1 MEERKLSKNQL
12 RRLPDYLNLLKNLS
26 SNGVK
31 FISCKMI
38 ADCLNLNNE
47 QVRKDIAMVSK
58 EDGIPNK
65 GREIFSLIKDIE
77 VNLGYDNTH
86 NAVLVGVGSLGKAL
100 MNYDGF
106 KEYGLKIIGAFDPSR
121 EYAGKSLNGIKI
133 YDSRKMSETL
143 PALDAHIGI
152 ICVPASVAQD
162 IANQLIAG
170 GIEAIWNFAP
180 ANLSLPKDI
189 IISNMNMATSLAV
202 LSHEL
207 YLKKKREEEK
217 HGN

>member
-26 SNGVK
+26 ANGVK

-47 QVRKDIAMVSK
+47 QVRKDIAMISNQ
-58 EDGIPNK
+58 DGIPNK

-77 VNLGYDNTH
+77 VNLGYDNSH

-121 EYAGKSLNGIKI
+121 DQIGKSLNGIKI

-143 PALDAHIGI
+143 PTLDAHIGI

-217 HGN
+217 HGS